1 MGRDACILIREMI
14 ERFGLIEVF
23 TEGMT
28 REDFLEDVKTQ
39 YAVISA
45 FIQIGEAARILLK
58 KYIRDVPL
66 LKEEPFFNLLRGLQD
81 FRNFLNHQYARIDP
95 SRVWQS
101 IEEEN
106 EHSIG
111 LLKDLLSRVQ
121 EGCEQ

>member
-1 MGRDACILIREMI
+1 MI